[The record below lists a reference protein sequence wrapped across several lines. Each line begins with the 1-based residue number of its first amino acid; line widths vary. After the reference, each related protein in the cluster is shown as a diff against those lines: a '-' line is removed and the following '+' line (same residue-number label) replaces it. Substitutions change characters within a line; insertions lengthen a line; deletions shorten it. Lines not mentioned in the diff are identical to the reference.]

1 MFLHSYKCSDHPIN
15 KTANRS
21 MFNQKNVR
29 FDVNMCK
36 INKYIYIY
44 VETRIYIYMHIYIYK
59 NIVDMYT
66 CTCTH
71 VRYNIEM

>member
-1 MFLHSYKCSDHPIN
+1 MFLHPYKCSDHPIN

-44 VETRIYIYMHIYIYK
+44 VETRIYIYA
-59 NIVDMYT
+59 YT
-66 CTCTH
+66 YTKISWICTH
-71 VRYNIEM
+71 VHAHMFGII